1 MANNTWSNERVTP
14 NVTSECCVTEMDGA
28 SDHGCSRAAL
38 THTLTCM
45 CVCVCDSVRVHAHK
59 LVRGMKGLHK

>member
-28 SDHGCSRAAL
+28 SLHGYSRVAL
-38 THTLTCM
+38 THTHLH
-45 CVCVCDSVRVHAHK
+45 VCFCNSVRVHAHK
-59 LVRGMKGLHK
+59 LVSGTKGLHK